1 MPYHLY
7 FHCIILF
14 VALYASHIVPC
25 SVDKTLK
32 IRTWQGLT
40 GKDKDKDK
48 DWTHKD
54 KDQTLKDKDKD
65 KDFKLVLKD
74 VLLKDKDKD

>member
-1 MPYHLY
+1 MPNHLN

-14 VALYASHIVPC
+14 VALYASHIVDPC
-25 SVDKTLK
+25 SADKTLK

-54 KDQTLKDKDKD
+54 KDQILKDKNFKLVLKDKDKD
-65 KDFKLVLKD
+65 
-74 VLLKDKDKD
+74 